1 MELKDIKRLVQL
13 VESAQISHL
22 SIEENG
28 KKIEIK
34 KEFTVAQAPV
44 ATAVSLP
51 YPVAA
56 PALPPASQPSAT
68 DSSQPQAPKAN
79 DPNLVTIKA
88 QMVGTFY
95 ASPNPDSEPY
105 VRVGDRIETGKVICI
120 IEAMKLF
127 NEIEA
132 ECSGVVEK
140 VFVKNST
147 PIEYGQELFL
157 VRIG

>member
-1 MELKDIKRLVQL
+1 MDLKEIKRLVQL

-34 KEFTVAQAPV
+34 KEVTVAQAPV
-44 ATAVSLP
+44 HTTV
-51 YPVAA
+51 
-56 PALPPASQPSAT
+56 ALPQQFAQA
-68 DSSQPQAPKAN
+68 PQALPAPTETPATPKAN

-95 ASPNPDSEPY
+95 ASPSPDADPY
-105 VRVGDRIETGKVICI
+105 VRVGDRIQAGQVVCI

-127 NEIEA
+127 NEIE
-132 ECSGVVEK
+132 SGINRERETK
-140 VFVKNST
+140 
-147 PIEYGQELFL
+147 E
-157 VRIG
+157 